1 MIAVVITQHV
11 LRSKGIGSNFLR
23 YCKRGTKIEFVSKY
37 HHMSQNEFEVRGIL
51 ITKPGYKENQMI
63 GYEVRKCSSKVYQ
76 LISVCHSLIINKQ
89 FYRRSS
95 FLTNNGISDCLRL
108 SRFYLAH
115 GNDFFMIL
123 LFTPQ
128 TPFIIHSIM

>member
-1 MIAVVITQHV
+1 MITQHV
-11 LRSKGIGSNFLR
+11 LRSKGIRSNFLR

-37 HHMSQNEFEVRGIL
+37 HHMSQNEFKVWGIL
-51 ITKPGYKENQMI
+51 ITKLGYKENQMI
-63 GYEVRKCSSKVYQ
+63 GYEEVYQ
-76 LISVCHSLIINKQ
+76 HKYRYVTSLIIDKKC
-89 FYRRSS
+89 YRRSS
-95 FLTNNGISDCLRL
+95 FLTNNGISDCLRR

-128 TPFIIHSIM
+128 TPFIIHSIMWMMFGD